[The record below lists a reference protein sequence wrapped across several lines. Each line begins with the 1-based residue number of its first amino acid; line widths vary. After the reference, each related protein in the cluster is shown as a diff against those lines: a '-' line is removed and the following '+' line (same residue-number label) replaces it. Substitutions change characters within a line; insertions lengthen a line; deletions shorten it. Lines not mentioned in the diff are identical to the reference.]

1 MVFVTS
7 LGPWSLRSLLHT
19 PRHPKWPPAATS
31 SHPTHTSQHNN
42 SHLHPVVVCY
52 TETGKSYGAEIP
64 THPSR
69 AKNIEIR
76 HVCQGKCQH
85 TSLWRNAW
93 LHDSWFGVL
102 NGNICQDAES
112 HVAQWKLKLYN
123 NLWQKSSGSVWKG
136 ALAVE
141 KVRQH
146 KDEDS
151 LQRFCHSCG
160 DHAHLSSCCMLHI
173 AMTKLV
179 DTMVW
184 CHPATLFFWNVPGP
198 SQSNNTHSKPHLGQ
212 QMKKG
217 SSLGCE
223 FAVLQCSTKLTK
235 VTQNSQF
242 FEATCTK
249 LLKARAVSKVR
260 QKAQLLPALGI
271 KAENTGA
278 NRRIFFAH
286 NACVCSLCLS

>member
-1 MVFVTS
+1 MPAQHMVFVNS

-42 SHLHPVVVCY
+42 SHLHTVVVCY
-52 TETGKSYGAEIP
+52 TETGKAYGAEVP

-112 HVAQWKLKLYN
+112 HVALWKLKLYN

-151 LQRFCHSCG
+151 LQCFCHSCG
-160 DHAHLSSCCMLHI
+160 DHAHLPSCCMLHI

-184 CHPATLFFWNVPGP
+184 CHPATLFFWNVQAAKYWDVSTPGP
-198 SQSNNTHSKPHLGQ
+198 SQQTSNNTHTSIPFKTTPW
-212 QMKKG
+212 
-217 SSLGCE
+217 S
-223 FAVLQCSTKLTK
+223 
-235 VTQNSQF
+235 
-242 FEATCTK
+242 
-249 LLKARAVSKVR
+249 
-260 QKAQLLPALGI
+260 
-271 KAENTGA
+271 A
-278 NRRIFFAH
+278 NEKRIQPRMW
-286 NACVCSLCLS
+286 VCSAPVLHKFKTKINESNSKFSILRSNMHEVAQS